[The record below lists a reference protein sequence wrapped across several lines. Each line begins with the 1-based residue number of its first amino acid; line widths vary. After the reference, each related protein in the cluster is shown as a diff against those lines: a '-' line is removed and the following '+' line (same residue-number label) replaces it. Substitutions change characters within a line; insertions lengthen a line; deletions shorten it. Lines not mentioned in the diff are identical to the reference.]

1 MPGPV
6 PGIHDLSFG
15 RTGVVGRDKPGHDK
29 SVFVDI
35 GITYQNG
42 NFCFNHGRSS
52 VVLPEKIGAC
62 AEEPQ
67 AGGLSMRGLRLTS
80 IVAIL
85 LALSMP
91 ALGAQ
96 TKVAVFEFELIDT
109 SLEGATNGPRA
120 DEQRRLSRLAEELRS
135 RLAGSGRYVPV
146 DISPVAED
154 ARRSNLQACGG
165 CDAELARRAGAELAV
180 TGTVQKISNLIL
192 NMNIY
197 VRDAANGRLVNQMSA
212 DFRGNTDESWSRALD
227 WLVRNRL
234 LAAASGARP

>member
-1 MPGPV
+1 M
-6 PGIHDLSFG
+6 
-15 RTGVVGRDKPGHDK
+15 RT
-29 SVFVDI
+29 
-35 GITYQNG
+35 
-42 NFCFNHGRSS
+42 
-52 VVLPEKIGAC
+52 
-62 AEEPQ
+62 
-67 AGGLSMRGLRLTS
+67 LRLTR
-80 IVAIL
+80 IVPML
-85 LALSMP
+85 LALSMSALP
-91 ALGAQ
+91 MPTLGAQ

-120 DEQRRLSRLAEELRS
+120 DEQRRLARLAEELRD
-135 RLAGSGRYVPV
+135 RLAASGRYVAV

-165 CDAELARRAGAELAV
+165 CDAVLARRAGAELAV

-197 VRDAANGRLVNQMSA
+197 VRDAASGRLVNQMSA

-234 LAAASGARP
+234 LAAASGAQP